1 MTWRS
6 GGTSLHISEKLL
18 GMSFLAPN
26 NFSFFGELSHH
37 GRLLLKVL
45 IVIYFH
51 TVAVHF
57 ELGLQ
62 PELFVDFR
70 RGGGLE
76 AFER

>member
-6 GGTSLHISEKLL
+6 GGTSLHISEKLF
-18 GMSFLAPN
+18 GMSFLASDN
-26 NFSFFGELSHH
+26 LGFFGELPHH
-37 GRLLLKVL
+37 GRLLLQVL
-45 IVIYFH
+45 IVIHFH
-51 TVAVHF
+51 AVAVHF

-62 PELFVDFR
+62 PELFVHFR